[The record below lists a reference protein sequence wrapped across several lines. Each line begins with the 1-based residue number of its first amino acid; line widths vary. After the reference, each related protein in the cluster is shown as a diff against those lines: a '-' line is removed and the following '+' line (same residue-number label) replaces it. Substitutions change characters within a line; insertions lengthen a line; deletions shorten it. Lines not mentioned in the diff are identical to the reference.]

1 MSTSPSP
8 RPRLSVTRG
17 SEGDR
22 VTTLELFFDLV
33 FVFAFTQV
41 TGLMTHGDPPRSLLQ
56 GFTVLSLLWWAWSSY
71 AWLANQA
78 RANRG
83 LLRAAFVVAM
93 VAMFVACL
101 AIPEAFKEVPGGVPA
116 AATLVFCYAVV
127 RCAHL
132 TVYLAAA
139 SGDTALRRRVLVTA
153 ATSVAPT
160 VSILAIGAAVGEPW
174 QTWIWLAAV
183 AYDFAAIYFGA
194 RGGGWVVQ
202 SAAHFA
208 ERHGLVVILAL
219 GESIIAVGVGVAD
232 RPLTWPV
239 VTGGVLAVTI
249 AVALWWQYFHRR
261 FEQLEHALEAR
272 HGHDRSRLATEVFTY
287 LHLPLIAGII
297 LTALGIE
304 QAMAHLSDDH
314 LGTLG
319 GWALGGGL
327 AVTLVASSLT
337 VVRAG
342 GAISAVRWAGAG
354 VLLASGA
361 PLAALPPLWA
371 LAVATLLV
379 AALCAHDELR
389 PAAGKVAEEAA
400 A

>member
-1 MSTSPSP
+1 MSTLPSP
-8 RPRLSVTRG
+8 RPRLGVTRG

-41 TGLMTHGDPPRSLLQ
+41 TGMMAHGDPPRSLLQ
-56 GFTVLSLLWWAWSSY
+56 GFVVLSLLWWAWSSY

-101 AIPEAFKEVPGGVPA
+101 AIPEAFHEVPGGVPA

-132 TVYLAAA
+132 AVYLTAAG
-139 SGDTALRRRVLVTA
+139 GDKVLRRRVIVTA
-153 ATSVAPT
+153 ATSVVPT
-160 VSILAIGAAVGEPW
+160 VSILAVGAAIGEPW

-183 AYDFAAIYFGA
+183 AYDFAAIYLGA
-194 RGGGWVVQ
+194 RGGGWIVQ

-232 RPLTWPV
+232 KPLDWSV
-239 VTGGVLAVTI
+239 VTGGVLAISI

-261 FEQLEHALEAR
+261 FEQLEHALESR
-272 HGHDRSRLATEVFTY
+272 RGHDRSRLASEVFTY
-287 LHLPLIAGII
+287 LHFPLIAGII
-297 LTALGIE
+297 LTALGVE
-304 QAMAHLSDDH
+304 QALAHISDDH
-314 LGTLG
+314 LGPLG
-319 GWALGGGL
+319 GWALAGGLTSTLLASALTIARVGGG
-327 AVTLVASSLT
+327 
-337 VVRAG
+337 
-342 GAISAVRWAGAG
+342 ISPLRWVGAG
-354 VLLASGA
+354 VLLASGVV
-361 PLAALPPLWA
+361 LTTLPPLWA
-371 LAVATLLV
+371 LGLATFLV
-379 AALCAHDELR
+379 VALCAHDELR
-389 PAAGKVAEEAA
+389 PAAGKDL
-400 A
+400 

>member
-1 MSTSPSP
+1 MSTSSSP
-8 RPRLSVTRG
+8 RPRLGVTTG
-17 SEGDR
+17 NEGDR

-41 TGLMTHGDPPRSLLQ
+41 TGLMAHGDPPRSLLQ
-56 GFTVLSLLWWAWSSY
+56 GFTILSLLWWAWSSY

-93 VAMFVACL
+93 TAMFVICL
-101 AIPEAFKEVPGGVPA
+101 AIPEAFDEVPGGVPA

-132 TVYLAAA
+132 SVYLAAA
-139 SGDTALRRRVLVTA
+139 GGDTALRRRLIVTA
-153 ATSVAPT
+153 ATSVVPT
-160 VSILAIGAAVGEPW
+160 VAILAVGAAIGEPW

-183 AYDFAAIYFGA
+183 AYDFAAIYLGA

-219 GESIIAVGVGVAD
+219 GESIVAVGVGVAN

-239 VTGGVLAVTI
+239 VTGGVLAIAI

-261 FEQLEHALEAR
+261 FEQLEHALAAR
-272 HGHDRSRLATEVFTY
+272 HGHDRSRMATEVFTY
-287 LHLPLIAGII
+287 LHFPLTAGII
-297 LTALGIE
+297 LAALGLE
-304 QAMAHLSDDH
+304 QAMAHISDDH
-314 LGTLG
+314 LGPLG

-327 AVTLVASSLT
+327 TCTLLASALT
-337 VVRAG
+337 IVRAG
-342 GAISAVRWAGAG
+342 GTISPVRWGGAG
-354 VLLASGA
+354 VLLASS
-361 PLAALPPLWA
+361 PLLATLPPLWA
-371 LAVATLLV
+371 LALATILV
-379 AALCAHDELR
+379 AAICTHDHLR
-389 PAAGKVAEEAA
+389 PAAAVHR
-400 A
+400 

>member
-1 MSTSPSP
+1 MSISPSP
-8 RPRLSVTRG
+8 RPRLRVTTG

-41 TGLMTHGDPPRSLLQ
+41 TGMITHGDPPRSLLQ
-56 GFTVLSLLWWAWSSY
+56 GFIVVSLLWWAWSSY

-101 AIPEAFKEVPGGVPA
+101 TIPEAFHEVPGGVPA
-116 AATLVFCYAVV
+116 AAMLVFCYAVV

-132 TVYLAAA
+132 AVYLAAA
-139 SGDTALRRRVLVTA
+139 AGDKVLRRRVVLTG

-160 VSILAIGAAVGEPW
+160 VAILAVGAAIGEPW

-183 AYDFAAIYFGA
+183 AYDFAAIYVGA
-194 RGGGWVVQ
+194 RGGGWIVQ

-219 GESIIAVGVGVAD
+219 GESIIAVGVGVAN
-232 RPLTWPV
+232 RPLDWAV
-239 VTGGVLAVTI
+239 VTGGVLAITI
-249 AVALWWQYFHRR
+249 AIALWWQYFHRR
-261 FEQLEHALEAR
+261 FEHLEHALESR
-272 HGHDRSRLATEVFTY
+272 HGHDRSRLASEVFTY
-287 LHLPLIAGII
+287 LHFPLIAGII
-297 LTALGIE
+297 LTALGLE

-314 LGTLG
+314 LGPLG
-319 GWALGGGL
+319 GWALGVGLGCTLLASALTIARTGGGIPPL
-327 AVTLVASSLT
+327 
-337 VVRAG
+337 
-342 GAISAVRWAGAG
+342 RWVGPG

-361 PLAALPPLWA
+361 LLATLPPLWA
-371 LAVATLLV
+371 LALATLLV
-379 AALCAHDELR
+379 GAVCVHDELR
-389 PAAGKVAEEAA
+389 SADRTAS
-400 A
+400 